1 MNDINTHNQA
11 YLNSYLYHLK
21 VEKGLS
27 INTQESYRMDIEAFL
42 TYEPK
47 DFETYTPKD
56 IINYFILLQEIGLT
70 NSSISRKRSALKSIF
85 TFLER
90 EETGVSLNFEEIPK
104 IKYGQ
109 HLPDILNQDEMIGM
123 LDHMPMNKPLEI
135 RNKAMMELMYA
146 TGVRIS
152 EMLNLTLHDL
162 QAKEMLILIHGKGK
176 KQRLIPIA
184 EMALDF
190 VMLYIQNA
198 RPAILKFRETD
209 LLFVNHH
216 GRKLSRMGFWKI
228 LQQTALETGIRKHIT
243 PHTIRHSFATHLLE
257 AGANLRVVQTL
268 LGHASLNTTQIYTN
282 IDTTYLLETHRLY
295 HPRG

>member
-1 MNDINTHNQA
+1 MNEISPHNQA

-21 VEKGLS
+21 VEKGLAD
-27 INTQESYRMDIEAFL
+27 NTQESYRTDIEAFL
-42 TYEPK
+42 SYSVK
-47 DFETYTPKD
+47 DFEQYTPKD
-56 IINYFILLQEIGLT
+56 VINYFILLQEIGLT

-90 EETGVSLNFEEIPK
+90 EDTGVSLNFEEIPK

-109 HLPDILNQDEMIGM
+109 HLPDVLNQDEMLAM
-123 LDHMPMNKPLEI
+123 LDQMPVEKPLEI

-152 EMLNLTLHDL
+152 EMLNITLHDL
-162 QAKEMLILIHGKGK
+162 QIQEMLILIHGKGK

-184 EMALDF
+184 EIALEF
-190 VMLYIQNA
+190 VVTYIRNA

-228 LQQTALETGIRKHIT
+228 LQQTTLAAGIRKHIT

-282 IDTTYLLETHRLY
+282 IDTSYLLETHRLY